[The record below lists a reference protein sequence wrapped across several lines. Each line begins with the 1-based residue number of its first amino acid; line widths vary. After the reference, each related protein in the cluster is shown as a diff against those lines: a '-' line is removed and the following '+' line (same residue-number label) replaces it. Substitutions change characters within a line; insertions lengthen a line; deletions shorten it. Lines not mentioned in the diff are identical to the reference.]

1 MLVCMR
7 TSMNLPDG
15 LLAEAK
21 TKAAAEGS
29 TVTQLVVE
37 GLRARISAPA
47 AATATTIALP
57 TRKLGRARVD
67 ISDNAALAELLNE
80 QSDAK
85 YRESR

>member
-1 MLVCMR
+1 MR